1 MTNEKQIKYLHMKKH
16 NLYLITCMLLVLTS
30 VNAQETFEHRVRE
43 IADKIEKITK
53 EEKEALKI
61 EVEAV
66 NVEFENGTLTE
77 LQADEKKLKLAE
89 QRAKQITKKVSE
101 LEKELTQLVQEKVDG
116 KINDEK
122 HGEKYSFTFP
132 GMKSKEDK
140 MESKRKKS
148 SASSQFVFAFGVNNL
163 MTDNSVQHSDYRYWG
178 SHFYEFGITCNK
190 RLFKNDNLLHLKYG
204 LSLMYNNLRPNNDQ
218 YFIENGNQT
227 VLTTNAIDLKESRF
241 KNVNL
246 VAPVHLEFDF
256 SGNNRKSEHHKFKTH
271 ESLRIGMGGYLGT
284 NLKTKQI
291 LKYRDLAD
299 NKVIEKTKGD
309 FNVND
314 FIYGL
319 SAYIGYEETS
329 LYLKYDL
336 NPLFKNNVV
345 DQNNI
350 SLGIRFDL
358 N

>member
-1 MTNEKQIKYLHMKKH
+1 MKKYH
-16 NLYLITCMLLVLTS
+16 LYLITCMLLILTS
-30 VNAQETFEHRVRE
+30 VKAQETFEHRVRE

-53 EEKEALKI
+53 QEKEALKI

-66 NVEFENGTLTE
+66 NEELKKGTLTE

-89 QRAKQITKKVSE
+89 QRAKQITEKVSV
-101 LEKELTQLVQEKVDG
+101 LEKEITLLVQEKVDG

-122 HGEKYSFTFP
+122 HHEKHSFTFS

-140 MESKRKKS
+140 IESKRKKS
-148 SASSQFVFAFGVNNL
+148 STTSQFVFAFGLNNL

-178 SHFYEFGITCNK
+178 SHFYEFGVTGNK

-218 YFIENGNQT
+218 YFIENGKQT
-227 VLTTNAIDLKESRF
+227 ILTTNSIDLQESRF

-246 VAPVHLEFDF
+246 VAPIHLEFDF
-256 SGNNRKSEHHKFKTH
+256 SGNKRKSDAHKFKTH
-271 ESLRIGMGGYLGT
+271 ESFRIGLGGFMGT

-291 LKYRDLAD
+291 LTYRDLAD
-299 NKVIEKTKGD
+299 NKVTEKTKGD

-319 SAYIGYEETS
+319 SAYMGYEETS
-329 LYLKYDL
+329 LYIKYDL
-336 NPLFKNNVV
+336 NPLFKSNVV